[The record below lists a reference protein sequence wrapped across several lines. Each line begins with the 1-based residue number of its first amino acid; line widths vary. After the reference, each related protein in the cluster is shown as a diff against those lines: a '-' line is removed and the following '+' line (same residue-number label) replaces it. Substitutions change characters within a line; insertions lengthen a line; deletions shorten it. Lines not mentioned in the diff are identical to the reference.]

1 MHKQIENIK
10 RQEVILNKGTELVSR
25 LEALLQQWK
34 EYQPEFRQLM
44 DYYQSPQWEKDY
56 RESNEGKFEN
66 FPCGVLSQ
74 DAVYNLYSEQRTLTF
89 EMMHIG
95 LSYLEDR

>member
-56 RESNEGKFEN
+56 HESNEGKFKD

-74 DAVYNLYSEQRTLTF
+74 DTVYDLYSDQRTLTF
-89 EMMHIG
+89 EIMRVG
-95 LSYLEDR
+95 LNYLEE